1 MNTNIKKQGMMQKMK
16 DFWAE
21 GLQNQQKGKIRK
33 TIILV
38 MILLTIIAIM
48 VLISIYFINI
58 EFRNWCD
65 ENILRKE
72 VLQEDTRYIELD
84 GDENTQVYAFDKYIC
99 VFRKKTLEF
108 YNKVGT
114 KVDQIELDI
123 NKAVFTSAG
132 RYMAI
137 CEENGAKFYLICGKD
152 KIFEN
157 EVEGNITQ
165 INVSR
170 TGFVSV
176 VISNSSYKSI
186 IDVYN
191 RSGKEIFKTNLVT
204 SRVADISI
212 SQDSKYLA
220 IAEVDLSGIIISS
233 SIQIVSMELAQT
245 NPVEAILYK
254 YEAPTD
260 KLIMN
265 IEYQEQNKLICMYND
280 SIEVLQDKTSNQL
293 IKLEEQKLSFMTIG
307 LNNKIALLEEIST
320 GEYSADTKVRL
331 VNPETL
337 KEKEYISKDV
347 AKTIETSENKIAI
360 NFGTELHIISKNGIL
375 LKKYISETEMNDIV
389 MAEGIIGIVYKDKI
403 QIINL

>member
-1 MNTNIKKQGMMQKMK
+1 MN

-21 GLQNQQKGKIRK
+21 ELQNGQKRKVLKVIRLV
-33 TIILV
+33 IIL
-38 MILLTIIAIM
+38 LLIIAVM
-48 VLISIYFINI
+48 VIVSIYFLNL

-65 ENILRKE
+65 ENVLSKE
-72 VLQEDTRYIELD
+72 ILQEDTRYIELD
-84 GDENTQVYAFDKYIC
+84 GDESTQVYAYDKYIC

-114 KVDQIELDI
+114 KVDEIELGI

-137 CEENGAKFYLICGKD
+137 CEENGQKFFLICGKE
-152 KIFEN
+152 KIYEN
-157 EVEGNITQ
+157 EIEGNILQ

-170 TGFVSV
+170 TGYISV
-176 VISNSSYKSI
+176 VMSNTSYKSI

-204 SRVADISI
+204 ARVADVSM
-212 SQDSKYLA
+212 SQDGKYLA

-245 NPVEAILYK
+245 NPEEAILYK

-265 IEYQEQNKLICMYND
+265 VEYQEQNRLICLYND

-293 IKLEEQKLSFMTIG
+293 LKLENPKLSFATIE
-307 LNNKIALLEEIST
+307 LDNRILMLEEVST
-320 GEYSADTKVRL
+320 GEYTADTKARII
-331 VNPETL
+331 NPETL
-337 KEKEYISKDV
+337 KEKEYTSKDV
-347 AKTIETSENKIAI
+347 AKAVETSDNKIAI

-375 LKKYISETEMNDIV
+375 LKKYISDVEINEIV
-389 MAEGIIGIVYKDKI
+389 MAEGLIGVVYKDKV

>member
-1 MNTNIKKQGMMQKMK
+1 MK
-16 DFWAE
+16 DFGAE
-21 GLQNQQKGKIRK
+21 GLQNQRKGRLRK
-33 TIILV
+33 TLVFVIILL
-38 MILLTIIAIM
+38 ILIAIL
-48 VLISIYFINI
+48 VLINIYFFNV

-65 ENILRKE
+65 ENVLRKE
-72 VLQEDTRYIELD
+72 ILQVNTKYIELN
-84 GDENTQVYAFDKYIC
+84 GDENTQVYAYDKYIC

-108 YNKVGT
+108 YNKVGS

-123 NKAVFTSAG
+123 NKAMFTSSG

-137 CEENGAKFYLICGKD
+137 CEENGQKFYLICGRE

-157 EVEGNITQ
+157 EIEGNISHL
-165 INVSR
+165 NVSR
-170 TGFVSV
+170 SGYVSV
-176 VISNSSYKSI
+176 VILSNIDYKSI
-186 IDVYN
+186 VDVYDRN
-191 RSGKEIFKTNLVT
+191 GKEIFKTNLVT
-204 SRVADISI
+204 SRVADVSI

-233 SIQIVSMELAQT
+233 KIQIVSMELAQT
-245 NPVEAILYK
+245 NPKEAILYK

-265 IEYQEQNKLICMYND
+265 IEYQEQNKLVCLYND
-280 SIEVLQDKTSNQL
+280 SIEVLQDKISTPL
-293 IKLEEQKLSFMTIG
+293 IKLEEQKLAFMTIE
-307 LNNKIALLEEIST
+307 LNNRIALLEEVST
-320 GEYSADTKVRL
+320 GDYTADTKVRI
-331 VNPETL
+331 VNPVTL

-347 AKTIETSENKIAI
+347 AKSINTSENKIAI

-375 LKKYISETEMNDIV
+375 LKKYISELEINDIV

>member
-1 MNTNIKKQGMMQKMK
+1 MK

-21 GLQNQQKGKIRK
+21 ELQNQQKGKVKKIV
-33 TIILV
+33 IYVL
-38 MILLTIIAIM
+38 ILLLIIAIM
-48 VLISIYFINI
+48 ALVSVYLLNI

-65 ENILRKE
+65 ENVFRKE
-72 VLQEDTRYIELD
+72 ILQANTKYIEID
-84 GDENTQVYAFDKYIC
+84 GDENTQVYAYDKYIC

-114 KVDQIELDI
+114 KVSEIELDI
-123 NKAVFTSAG
+123 NKAAFSSAG
-132 RYMAI
+132 TYMAI
-137 CEENGAKFYLICGKD
+137 CEENGKKFYLISGREKV
-152 KIFEN
+152 FEN

-165 INVSR
+165 IHVSNS
-170 TGFVSV
+170 GYISI
-176 VISNSSYKSI
+176 VISDTSYKSV

-204 SRVADISI
+204 ARVADVCM

-233 SIQIVSMELAQT
+233 SIQIVSIELAQT
-245 NPVEAILYK
+245 NPKDAIVYK

-265 IEYQEQNKLICMYND
+265 IEYQEQNRLLCMYND
-280 SIEVLQDKTSNQL
+280 SIEVLQDKSSNTL
-293 IKLEEQKLSFMTIG
+293 VKLENQKLAFVTIE
-307 LNNKIALLEEIST
+307 LDNRIAMLEEVST
-320 GEYSADTKVRL
+320 GEYTADTKVRI

-337 KEKEYISKDV
+337 KEKEYLLKDIV
-347 AKTIETSENKIAI
+347 KSVETSENKIAI
-360 NFGTELHIISKNGIL
+360 NLGTELHIISKNGIL
-375 LKKYISETEMNDIV
+375 LKKYISEMEINKIV
-389 MAEGIIGIVYKDKI
+389 MSEGIIGIIYKDKI